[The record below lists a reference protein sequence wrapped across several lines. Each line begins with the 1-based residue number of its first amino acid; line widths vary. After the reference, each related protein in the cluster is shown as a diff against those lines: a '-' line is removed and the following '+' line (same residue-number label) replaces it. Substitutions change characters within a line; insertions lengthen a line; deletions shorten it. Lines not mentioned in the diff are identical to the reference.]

1 MMTRQVPGIIAFSDR
16 LYRLLLWLYPADHRR
31 EYGPLMAQVF
41 RDQCRTAYLREG
53 ALGVLWMWF
62 PLVVDLTVT
71 LVEEHR
77 RKGFSMSK
85 ESFARF
91 SSPLLMLGGLA
102 WALSSYSQLQPGSH
116 YVFWGTYQ
124 LSIAMIAPGFL
135 LTGAGLIGLQAR
147 YGAQVGRVGQAGL
160 LAAVLGAVVSAAGV
174 FAMAVVDDSWWS
186 AFIIGFV
193 LHFVGLL
200 AFALTALRSGALAG
214 RSWLLAL
221 VAGIGLIPLII
232 LLFPNAQGEVSGAQ
246 WEDFAMLLVIGLGW
260 MAFGF
265 GLRGDQRQPQ
275 VARA

>member
-16 LYRLLLWLYPADHRR
+16 LYQLLLWLYPAEHRR

-41 RDQCRTAYLREG
+41 RDQCRMAYMREG

-147 YGAQVGRVGQAGL
+147 YGAQPGRVGQLGL
-160 LAAVLGAVVSAAGV
+160 MTAIICAAVSTAGMI
-174 FAMAVVDDSWWS
+174 AMILIDDMWWN
-186 AFIIGFV
+186 AFIIGFL

-200 AFALTALRSGALAG
+200 VFALAALRSSVLAG
-214 RSWLLAL
+214 RSWLLVLVAAFAL
-221 VAGIGLIPLII
+221 VPVITLSLVNG
-232 LLFPNAQGEVSGAQ
+232 QGEISGAQ
-246 WEDFAMLLVIGLGW
+246 WGQFTMLLVIGLGW
-260 MAFGF
+260 IAFGF
-265 GLRGDQRQPQ
+265 GIRGDQRQPQ
-275 VARA
+275 IARA